1 MADISGMD
9 LMYQFHNTFN
19 LMRRCYHQSVHDK
32 VGTRHGQGKILSIL
46 SREDGIGQKEL
57 ADRVQIRA
65 ATLSELLDKMQ
76 KNGWIERK
84 NNENDRRKINIYLTN
99 EGREI
104 SLQNREAR
112 HEMAETVFGILSDG
126 EKETLKNLLDRL
138 ADSLQ
143 QEK

>member
-57 ADRVQIRA
+57 G
-65 ATLSELLDKMQ
+65 L
-76 KNGWIERK
+76 WW
-84 NNENDRRKINIYLTN
+84 
-99 EGREI
+99 
-104 SLQNREAR
+104 
-112 HEMAETVFGILSDG
+112 
-126 EKETLKNLLDRL
+126 RL
-138 ADSLQ
+138 
-143 QEK
+143 